1 MSNRWIGVTC
11 KMDMMTI
18 DSGRVSSPHVV
29 KLMRVMILWETL
41 DIKAARLMLFLLSH
55 SYSDS
60 FIWCWKSNCKWM
72 KCKAYL
78 KTKTNTLF
86 PAHGYPAIT
95 QTHYSNLYQ
104 FFESGRPKH
113 CVLKSNTILQPGFS
127 RLVKL
132 LCNPDISEQ
141 KVLDPF
147 PCLQGVRPCPA
158 HREQRGSRTRC

>member
-1 MSNRWIGVTC
+1 
-11 KMDMMTI
+11 
-18 DSGRVSSPHVV
+18 
-29 KLMRVMILWETL
+29 
-41 DIKAARLMLFLLSH
+41 
-55 SYSDS
+55 
-60 FIWCWKSNCKWM
+60 M

-158 HREQRGSRTRC
+158 HREQRGSRTRCQSSRSGLCLAHLVVFGCENYSCYSRLPHPTSLHQQVWSSATTVLSWPMHTEVASVFSAFHGIPQ